1 MVLKTSFNLYSLRS
15 SLPRSRVF
23 ARIPHRHTSWS
34 RGSITVGRGAVRG
47 YSSNQAVAETTESP
61 SESKTQEDN
70 EDISD
75 EGRYDPF
82 SKRSHLRRLLDDVSE
97 QSPYEIK
104 SIAERKEAPIGLT
117 YSTDPRGPRPMPQ
130 AEEECKRIHILGY
143 DPRAYFIAHELAGN
157 PHLDPVKLLVH
168 KRNVMRSWQLE
179 GEQVS
184 VWRGLERSSRG
195 RGRAEAE
202 WIGRGRDEPSNE
214 HIDQLIVTLACG
226 VTKTA
231 LENIV
236 HRIDNRTTICLVQDG
251 LGVVEH
257 LNASLFPDPTTRPH
271 YVLGHMAASLGYN
284 KKWFFGAK
292 VREPGKLYLH
302 AVEKGLDLA
311 PIFRFHP
318 PVERR
323 SHSTQFLRTL
333 VTTPGLS
340 AGGYNLENWLIKK
353 LPALVFN
360 SVIEPMAVILDTT
373 YDNLPRNEHAIQLAD
388 ELLDELFN
396 VIMALPELTNSS
408 KVVQHCG
415 LGELRKKTIKRLW
428 EKGSSQSNMLSRVR
442 AGQWVDID
450 YMNGY
455 FVRRAREL
463 GIKVPQNE
471 VVVDMVKARI
481 SERREEMKNTIPFE
495 PDNVSNK
502 SGF

>member
-1 MVLKTSFNLYSLRS
+1 
-15 SLPRSRVF
+15 
-23 ARIPHRHTSWS
+23 
-34 RGSITVGRGAVRG
+34 
-47 YSSNQAVAETTESP
+47 
-61 SESKTQEDN
+61 
-70 EDISD
+70 
-75 EGRYDPF
+75 
-82 SKRSHLRRLLDDVSE
+82 
-97 QSPYEIK
+97 
-104 SIAERKEAPIGLT
+104 
-117 YSTDPRGPRPMPQ
+117 
-130 AEEECKRIHILGY
+130 
-143 DPRAYFIAHELAGN
+143 
-157 PHLDPVKLLVH
+157 
-168 KRNVMRSWQLE
+168 MRSWQLE

-184 VWRGLERSSRG
+184 VWKGLERSSRG

-202 WIGRGRDEPSNE
+202 WIGRGRNEPSNE

-226 VTKTA
+226 VTKNA
-231 LENIV
+231 LENVV

-257 LNASLFPDPTTRPH
+257 LNATLFPDPMTRPH

-284 KKWFFGAK
+284 KKWFFGA
-292 VREPGKLYLH
+292 RLGEPGKLYLH
-302 AVEKGLDLA
+302 AVEKGIDLE
-311 PIFRFHP
+311 PLFKFYP

-323 SHSTQFLRTL
+323 SNATQFLRTL
-333 VTTPGLS
+333 VTTPGLH

-373 YDNLPRNEHAIQLAD
+373 YDTLPRNEHAIQLAD

-408 KVVQHCG
+408 KVVKHCG
-415 LGELRKKTIKRLW
+415 LGELRKKTIRRLW

-481 SERREEMKNTIPFE
+481 AKRREEMNNTIPFE
-495 PDNVSNK
+495 SDNIRKARLEQLKAQSGGGAGAGAGAGGSGQGQAEQQNRQQEAEARQSILNQILHPEAADRLGRIRLVKEERAADVENRLIMLARSGQLQQKVTEAQLKDLLSAVSANQEK
-502 SGF
+502 EKIVVNRRKAWADEDDDLLDL

>member
-23 ARIPHRHTSWS
+23 ARIPNRHTSW
-34 RGSITVGRGAVRG
+34 RCGSITVGRGAMRG
-47 YSSNQAVAETTESP
+47 YSSDQSAAAATEVP
-61 SESKTQEDN
+61 PDSKAQQD
-70 EDISD
+70 D
-75 EGRYDPF
+75 EELPDQGRYDPF
-82 SKRSHLRRLLDDVSE
+82 SKRPSLRRLLDDVGE
-97 QSPYEIK
+97 QSPYEIDL
-104 SIAERKEAPIGLT
+104 IADKQHAPIGLT
-117 YSTDPRGPRPMPQ
+117 YSTDARGPRAVPQ
-130 AEEECKRIHILGY
+130 EAECKRVHVLGY

-157 PHLDPVKLLVH
+157 THLDPVKLLVH
-168 KRNVMRSWQLE
+168 KKNVMRSWQLE

-184 VWRGLERSSRG
+184 VWKGIERSSYG

-202 WIGRGRDEPSNE
+202 WIGRGREQPSNE

-231 LENIV
+231 LENII
-236 HRIDNRTTICLVQDG
+236 HRIDNRTTICLIQDG

-257 LNASLFPDPTTRPH
+257 LNAELFPDPTTRPN

-292 VREPGKLYLH
+292 LRQPGKLFLH
-302 AVEKGLDLA
+302 AVERGIDLA
-311 PIFRFHP
+311 PIFKFHP

-323 SHSTQFLRTL
+323 SNATQFLRTL
-333 VTTPGLS
+333 VTTPGLR
-340 AGGYNLENWLIKK
+340 AGGYNLENWLIQK

-360 SVIEPMAVILDTT
+360 SVIEPMAVVLDTT
-373 YDNLPRNEHAIQLAD
+373 YDNIPGNKHAIRLAD

-408 KVVQHCG
+408 KVVEHCG
-415 LGELRKKTIKRLW
+415 LGALRKKTIQRLW
-428 EKGSSQSNMLSRVR
+428 EKGASQSNMLSRVR

-450 YMNGY
+450 FLNGY
-455 FVRRAREL
+455 FIRRAREL

-471 VVVDMVKARI
+471 TLVDVVKARI
-481 SERREEMKNTIPFE
+481 AERRDEMRNVIPFDS
-495 PDNVSNK
+495 DNA
-502 SGF
+502 GD

>member
-1 MVLKTSFNLYSLRS
+1 MVLKTSFNLYSIRS

-34 RGSITVGRGAVRG
+34 RGSITAGRGAIRG
-47 YSSNQAVAETTESP
+47 YSSDQAVAATTESS
-61 SESKTQEDN
+61 SEPKAQQDTQDFP
-70 EDISD
+70 D

-82 SKRSHLRRLLDDVSE
+82 SNRPNLRKLLDEVSE
-97 QSPYEIK
+97 QSPDEIN
-104 SIAERKEAPIGLT
+104 SIADRKQAPIGLT
-117 YSTDPRGPRPMPQ
+117 YSTDPRGPRPLPQ
-130 AEEECKRIHILGY
+130 KEECKRIHILGY
-143 DPRAYFIAHELAGN
+143 DPRAYYIAHELAGN

-184 VWRGLERSSRG
+184 VWKGLQRSSRG

-202 WIGRGRDEPSNE
+202 WIGRGRTEPSNE

-226 VTKTA
+226 VTKNA

-236 HRIDNRTTICLVQDG
+236 HRIDNRTTLCLVQDG

-257 LNASLFPDPTTRPH
+257 LNATLFPDPTTRPH

-292 VREPGKLYLH
+292 LREPGKLYLH
-302 AVEKGLDLA
+302 AVEKGIDLG
-311 PIFRFHP
+311 PIFKFHP

-323 SHSTQFLRTL
+323 SHATQFLRTL
-333 VTTPGLS
+333 VTTPGLH
-340 AGGYNLENWLIKK
+340 AGGYDLENWLIKK

-360 SVIEPMAVILDTT
+360 SVIEPMAVILDTS
-373 YDNLPRNEHAIQLAD
+373 YDTLPRNEHAIRLAD

-408 KVVQHCG
+408 KVVRHCG
-415 LGELRKKTIKRLW
+415 LGELRKKTIRRLW
-428 EKGSSQSNMLSRVR
+428 EKGSMQSNMLSRVR

-450 YMNGY
+450 YLNGY

-471 VVVDMVKARI
+471 MVVDVVKARI
-481 SERREEMKNTIPFE
+481 TERREEMNNMIPFE
-495 PDNVSNK
+495 SDTVPNK
-502 SGF
+502 PAF